1 MFLKILGEIGNPE
14 TIAAGTSVRQ
24 RRRLKRLYGEGRWR
38 KLKGL
43 ARVELAAGEVR
54 NAEVHWYE
62 ASGIGRREIKIKRFI
77 ERMDHE

>member
-1 MFLKILGEIGNPE
+1 MILKILGEIRNPE

-24 RRRLKRLYGEGRWR
+24 RRRLKSPYGEGRWR

-43 ARVELAAGEVR
+43 AKVELASGEVR
-54 NAEVHWYE
+54 DAEVHWYE

-77 ERMDHE
+77 KR